1 MSGRRDHFLDDRAD
15 ESVLSAYADG
25 ELDADVRA
33 EVEARLAESHE
44 WRTVLDEVRETRAAV
59 RGLPPVAAPPGF
71 WDRVLSSGPEV
82 VDLAT
87 VRDRRARVHRWTALA
102 AATAAAA
109 VLGVAAVPRSQS
121 VEPALATLTQVHAE
135 RASLGNDVVTN
146 LAGAVVPVS
155 ADP

>member
-1 MSGRRDHFLDDRAD
+1 MTARRDDRMD
-15 ESVLSAYADG
+15 ESVLSAYVDN
-25 ELDADVRA
+25 ELDAGARA
-33 EVEARLAESHE
+33 DVEARLAASSE
-44 WRTVLDEVRETRAAV
+44 WRAVLDEVRETRDAV

-71 WDRVLSSGPEV
+71 WERVLSTDADV
-82 VDLAT
+82 VDLAAA
-87 VRDRRARVHRWTALA
+87 RARRSRVHRWTALA

-109 VLGVAAVPRSQS
+109 VLGVAVVPRAQP
-121 VEPALATLTQVHAE
+121 VEPPLATLTQVHAE